1 MALFYTSERLEA
13 TGINKMTFG
22 QLKVK
27 VTKYANA
34 LKSLG
39 VQMGDRVV
47 GYMPNCP
54 EAIIAMAATASIGAV
69 WSSTSPDF
77 GVAGVL
83 DRFRQIRPKIIF
95 SVESVSYNMKTHDHM
110 VKLREVVNGL
120 GDAVENVIVV
130 PFVKQPKDVK
140 LQGAEIWEEDF
151 LNMAGEESGAV
162 LTYEQVPFDH
172 PLFIMYSSGTTGK
185 PKCMVHSVGGTL
197 MKHLEEHQVG

>member
-1 MALFYTSERLEA
+1 VALFYTSERLEA

-151 LNMAGEESGAV
+151 LNMAGEDSGAV
-162 LTYEQVPFDH
+162 LTYKQVPFDH